1 MYIGGDNI
9 NKKHK
14 ETIIL
19 SNKRIINLSNAVD
32 NDITVKKAIMLIT
45 TLDEPNLNGT
55 IITKENATAHMDT
68 LVNKPC
74 LAYYYVDEDGVERL
88 GDHEYKLELDED
100 GNIVGV
106 HFNTTPIGVF
116 TRVWI
121 DTVGNYDSNASLE
134 DKNKE
139 AIFAEAILWSERF
152 PNTMR
157 VVEDMFDNGI
167 SVSSY
172 EIDVY
177 KSQITSQGKK
187 SLIDFCFI
195 GHTLLGVPPACPVSG
210 IKELSQLNED
220 KFIMSNALRKDL
232 KINNINKNNI
242 IKNKK
247 NKDFASIGRGKDN
260 MPDKNK
266 ESKIVA
272 TKEDV
277 LKNLASITDNDLY
290 SKLWKVINDTDN
302 DTWYYIA
309 YVFPYEYKVYAYTW
323 ASEDTEFIEFT
334 YSVNSDDTISIT
346 GQKDVKMN
354 FVPVEDNNNSTGDNE
369 NASKELILTLK
380 KNLAEKDKK
389 INKNIKELSDK
400 NDAILEIQNKLTAK
414 EQEIATKE
422 EKINS
427 LKPFKE
433 KIEKAE
439 KEQAEKALADKRKV
453 LKALAT
459 ESGYIKEE
467 EFTTSKELSE
477 ALEKVDEKTIKAEI
491 ADRIIAAQK
500 EAKEKKEN
508 KTKVETETSAK
519 VPKLDINSKTEEE
532 NKPNGIEIIK
542 AFING

>member
-55 IITKENATAHMDT
+55 IITKENATAHMNT

-121 DTVGNYDSNASLE
+121 DTVGNYDPNASLE

-242 IKNKK
+242 IGNKK
-247 NKDFASIGRGKDN
+247 NKDFASIERGKDN

-266 ESKIVA
+266 EGKIVA

-290 SKLWKVINDTDN
+290 SKLWKAINDTDS

-309 YVFPYEYKVYAYTW
+309 YVFPYEYKAYAYTW

-422 EKINS
+422 EKINF